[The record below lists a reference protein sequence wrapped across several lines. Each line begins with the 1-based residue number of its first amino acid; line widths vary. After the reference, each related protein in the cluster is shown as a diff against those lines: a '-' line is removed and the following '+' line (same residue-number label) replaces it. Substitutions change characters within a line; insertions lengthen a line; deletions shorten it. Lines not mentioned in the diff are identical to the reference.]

1 MSESRANEASVA
13 DERLAQ
19 EIERRLRQEDSAQRL
34 KARYE
39 ALLLGTRSI
48 VWTTDP
54 EGQFVEPQISWQ
66 RYTGQSWDQHAGRG
80 WFDAFHP
87 DDRAEFREL
96 WHLAVSQNSNF
107 RAQGQI
113 WHDQSGEFRLFIAEA
128 VPVLDSLGNVIEW
141 VGTVSDIHEQR
152 VAEDAL
158 RKAEVESNR
167 QKHELETLYDSAP
180 VGMSLVDRNQRFLR
194 INQAMA
200 SMNGLPREEH
210 LGRRVADVVPQL
222 EKTIVPIY
230 EKVFN
235 TAEPALNLEL
245 KGCRIRGKPQRWW
258 LCSYFPLIGNDGNVW
273 AVSSI
278 VQDITR
284 RKVHEQELEKAN
296 QLALQANLAKS
307 EFLANMSHE
316 IRTPMTAIL
325 GYAELLMR
333 HLKNPDNRGTVQI
346 IQRNGEHLLHLIND
360 ILDLSRI
367 EAGKLEVRLH
377 TCNLPQLIVDIRTLM
392 QVRADEKKIDFVVRC
407 EGPIPQFFETDA
419 ARVRQILINLIG
431 NAIKFTD
438 RGSVEFVTRL
448 VNLRS
453 EPMLEFRVIDSGPGI
468 SESLQ
473 KRLFEPFSQGDN
485 SVHRT
490 FGGSGLGLAISK
502 RLVGMLGGEILLEG
516 SSEKGTT
523 FTARVPCDPLAKIDL
538 VYPTLQEETRQKQR
552 SEVIARTLDCNVLIV
567 DDRREVRHI
576 GQSFLESAGATVI
589 AAQDGQQA
597 LDMVDKSTKEGG
609 NAIDLIVMD
618 MQMPIMDGYQATD
631 KLRKQGFAK
640 PIIALTANAM
650 KGDRERCL
658 GLGCDDYLTKPIES
672 VSFIEMVAQYTQD
685 ISDEELL
692 QIRLRRATAAD
703 VSVTPSTC
711 HRREAKILVVDDNAD
726 TASLMR
732 MLLCAEGHDV
742 QVVGDGKTAL
752 RKAKT
757 FLPDVILLDIGLPDI
772 NGFEVG
778 ERLRKQGYSGRMFAV
793 SGHGEADDLKRSKN
807 IGFDK
812 HLVKPVPVNEL
823 LRLIDS

>member
-1 MSESRANEASVA
+1 MSESRANEAQLA

-19 EIERRLRQEDSAQRL
+19 EIQRRLRQEDSAQRL

-66 RYTGQSWDQHAGRG
+66 RYTGQSWDRHAGRG

-87 DDRAEFREL
+87 DDRVEFIDL
-96 WHLAVSQNSNF
+96 WRLAVTRKSNF

-113 WHDQSGEFRLFIAEA
+113 WHDQSGEFRLFVAEA
-128 VPVLDSLGNVIEW
+128 VPVFDSLGNVIEW

-158 RKAEVESNR
+158 RKIEVESNR
-167 QKHELETLYDSAP
+167 QKHELETLYEAAP

-200 SMNGLPREEH
+200 SMNGLPREDH
-210 LGRRVADVVPQL
+210 LGRKVGDVVPQL

-230 EKVFN
+230 KKVFE

-245 KGCRIRGKPQRWW
+245 KGARIRGKPQRWW
-258 LCSYFPLIGNDGNVW
+258 LCSYFPLLGNDGNVW

-284 RKVHEQELEKAN
+284 RKEHEQELEKAN

-316 IRTPMTAIL
+316 IRTPMTAIM

-333 HLKNPDNRGTVQI
+333 HLEDLDNRGTVQI

-367 EAGKLEVRLH
+367 EAGKLEVSLH
-377 TCNLPQLIVDIRTLM
+377 PCNLPQLIIDIRDLM
-392 QVRADEKKIDFVVRC
+392 QVRADEKQIRFIVRC

-419 ARVRQILINLIG
+419 VRVRQILINLLG

-438 RGSVEFVTRL
+438 SGSVEFVTRL
-448 VNLRS
+448 IDLRTK
-453 EPMLEFRVIDSGPGI
+453 PMLEFRVVDSGVGI
-468 SESLQ
+468 SKALQ

-485 SVHRT
+485 SVHRS

-502 RLVGMLGGEILLEG
+502 RLVGMLGGQISLES

-523 FTARVPCDPLAKIDL
+523 FSVRIPSAPLAQMDL
-538 VYPTLQEETRQKQR
+538 VYPTLQDGTLQKPR
-552 SEVIARTLDCNVLIV
+552 SEVIPRTLDCNILIV

-576 GQSFLESAGATVI
+576 SQSFLESAGATVI
-589 AAQDGQQA
+589 AAEDGQMA
-597 LDMVDKSTKEGG
+597 LDIVNRSIKSGDT
-609 NAIDLIVMD
+609 IDLIVMD
-618 MQMPIMDGYQATD
+618 MQMPIMDGYEATFT
-631 KLRKQGFAK
+631 LRKKGFAK

-672 VSFIEMVAQYTQD
+672 ISFIEMVAHYTQD
-685 ISDEELL
+685 ISEEELR
-692 QIRLRRATAAD
+692 QIRLHRAASTAGSEAA
-703 VSVTPSTC
+703 TTC
-711 HRREAKILVVDDNAD
+711 RSREAKIMVVDDNAD
-726 TASLMR
+726 TATLMR

-742 QVVGDGKTAL
+742 QIVNDGKTAL
-752 RKAKT
+752 RMAKT

-778 ERLRKQGYSGRMFAV
+778 KRLRENGFRGRLYAV
-793 SGHGEADDLKRSKN
+793 SGHGEVDDFKRSKKV
-807 IGFDK
+807 GFDK